1 MLYARVAHLNKRRGE
16 RAVIRDHPT
25 VNIEYVHAIPLGSL
39 DLRLSALH
47 PSPPPSVKT
56 TEEPA
61 HTSEANAVHGEPA
74 RSLSASVND
83 HVPTQSEEGRDIM
96 SEIIE
101 IPSPRGLPIFG
112 NGLQFLGSNAIE
124 RFRAVVRASPDGLAR
139 LHFPKSVAPVP
150 VIVCSSA
157 EASRELFDDDRFP
170 KFLAPAV
177 ANLTPTGIFT
187 MFTHDPVWAPTHR
200 HILPSLSGAQVI
212 RDLPILHSVAREL
225 TDFVLGQGPRDGRV
239 NMEDALTRAAF
250 DAICQIALRTSY
262 GALYRQ
268 SGPEF
273 FDLVRKGLDE
283 TMAEVRELPLVWK
296 MQIPRRRRQ
305 ADRLARARK
314 EADAIIEHRRRLGPE
329 AGTDDLLARLLWQG
343 DPETGQPMSEDTIR
357 DQVLSFAVLGQ
368 DTTKSLM
375 TWALYHLSAHPDIQ
389 RQVQDEIDSITGGDQ
404 TRPLSATEL
413 AHLQVLDRV
422 LSETLRITQPIPSV
436 VRYAAAEDTL
446 LGKYRVP
453 QGSIIVMLRDVTHR
467 DPVSW
472 PNPEQFD
479 PDRWLPDRIDTIV
492 PGSYSPFGG
501 GIRACI
507 GQGFAHM
514 EALTFLST
522 LLRSATFELDGEYS
536 LDVSSVHF
544 SSSPA
549 ALKHLRAVRREPSRV
564 VPVANAA
571 SASGCPYPSTPVA
584 TTDAMPSADDVPDS
598 FSAAT
603 EGSLTVAYGSE
614 GGTCHQIARRLAR
627 EATSMGLNAAITP
640 LDSIVDALPLA
651 GPLVIVSSS
660 YNGAPPSNA
669 RKFVAHLKSGAAD
682 LSSMQATVLG
692 LGDPAWHLTYQA
704 VPTEIERLLHE
715 AGCTPIA
722 DRGALDVSQ
731 DFSDEYGAWT
741 ASLWPALGLSAP
753 ADGERLGSQPAL
765 SVTRAHHAALDTVD
779 DGVSNGYV
787 TSIRELQRP
796 GAASTSGRSTRH
808 IEMTLPEGMGY
819 ETGDH
824 LIVHAYNHRV
834 VVDRALDVLGLG
846 AGAMI
851 EITAEDA
858 AGTWLPTGVPVDARF
873 LFEGFIDFG
882 QPMSARQL
890 PVLAQALTGAEAD
903 AVNALAALLPED
915 FDAQVFDRRL
925 TLLDLLTELG
935 KPTIALEV
943 AFSLLSPLKRRRYS
957 ISSSPLD
964 DPGVASITVG
974 VVRGPALSGHG
985 TFRGVASTYL
995 AGLEAG
1001 QVVKVSVASSGGF
1014 QPPDDASVPIIMVG
1028 AGTGIAPFRGFAQH
1042 RAAQHA
1048 QGHALGE
1055 ALLLAGC
1062 RRSDEDRLYLDEWEA
1077 LEGNGVI
1084 EVEWAFSR
1092 EPVIGTDGN
1101 PTGET
1106 SKAYVQD
1113 LIAARRARI
1122 DELLGRGAIIYVCG
1136 DASGMAAGVR
1146 ASLGAD
1152 VVDDLRSRGQ
1162 YMEDVWSSTFAH
1174 A

>member
-1 MLYARVAHLNKRRGE
+1 
-16 RAVIRDHPT
+16 
-25 VNIEYVHAIPLGSL
+25 
-39 DLRLSALH
+39 
-47 PSPPPSVKT
+47 
-56 TEEPA
+56 
-61 HTSEANAVHGEPA
+61 
-74 RSLSASVND
+74 
-83 HVPTQSEEGRDIM
+83 M

-101 IPSPRGLPIFG
+101 IPSPKGLPIFG
-112 NGLQFLGSNAIE
+112 NALQFLGSNVVE

-343 DPETGQPMSEDTIR
+343 DPETGQPMSADTIR

-368 DTTKSLM
+368 DTPKSLM
-375 TWALYHLSAHPDIQ
+375 TWALYHLSAHPNIQ

-413 AHLQVLDRV
+413 AHLAVLDRV
-422 LSETLRITQPIPSV
+422 LSETLRITQPIPNV

-453 QGSIIVMLRDVTHR
+453 QGSIIVMLRDVTHL
-467 DPVSW
+467 DSVSW
-472 PNPEQFD
+472 PNPERFD

-549 ALKHLRAVRREPSRV
+549 ALKHLRVVRREPSRV

-571 SASGCPYPSTPVA
+571 PASGCPYPSTPVA
-584 TTDAMPSADDVPDS
+584 TTDAMLSADDLPDD

-669 RKFVAHLKSGAAD
+669 RRFLAHLKSGDAE
-682 LSSMQATVLG
+682 LSSMQVAVLG

-704 VPTEIERLLHE
+704 VPTEMDTLLRR
-715 AGCTPIA
+715 AGCTPIVE
-722 DRGALDVSQ
+722 RGAMDVSQ
-731 DFSDEYGAWT
+731 DFSPEYFAWT
-741 ASLWPALGLSAP
+741 KTLWQALGLSASTGG
-753 ADGERLGSQPAL
+753 DQSRSQSSL
-765 SVTRAHHAALDTVD
+765 SVTRAHHAALETIDE
-779 DGVSNGYV
+779 GVSNGYV
-787 TSIRELQRP
+787 SSIRELRRTWS
-796 GAASTSGRSTRH
+796 GTTGGRSTRH
-808 IEMTLPEGMGY
+808 VEITLPEGMTY

-824 LIVHAYNHRV
+824 LIVHSYNHRPV
-834 VVDRALDVLGLG
+834 VERALDVLGIE

-851 EITAEDA
+851 EITAEDS

-873 LFEGFIDFG
+873 LFEGFIDLG
-882 QPMSARQL
+882 QPMSARQM
-890 PVLAQALTGAEAD
+890 PVLAQALTGAA
-903 AVNALAALLPED
+903 ASTVSGLAALSPED
-915 FDAQVFDRRL
+915 FDARVFDRRL

-935 KPTIALEV
+935 KPAIPLEV
-943 AFSLLSPLKRRRYS
+943 ALSLLSPLKRRRYS

-995 AGLEAG
+995 AGVEAG
-1001 QVVKVSVASSGGF
+1001 QVVKVAVASSGGF

-1042 RAAQHA
+1042 RAAQQA

-1084 EVEWAFSR
+1084 EVRWAFSR
-1092 EPVIGTDGN
+1092 EPVIGPDGN

-1113 LIAARRARI
+1113 LVAARRARI
-1122 DELLGRGAIIYVCG
+1122 DELLLRGAIIYVCG

-1152 VVDDLRSRGQ
+1152 VIEDLRSRGQ

>member
-1 MLYARVAHLNKRRGE
+1 MSGGV
-16 RAVIRDHPT
+16 T
-25 VNIEYVHAIPLGSL
+25 
-39 DLRLSALH
+39 DLVLRHDDS
-47 PSPPPSVKT
+47 
-56 TEEPA
+56 
-61 HTSEANAVHGEPA
+61 TS
-74 RSLSASVND
+74 ND
-83 HVPTQSEEGRDIM
+83 EGRNLMSDI
-96 SEIIE
+96 ID
-101 IPSPRGLPIFG
+101 IPSPRGLPFVG
-112 NGLQFLGSNAIE
+112 NGLQFLGSNVVE
-124 RFRAVVRASPDGLAR
+124 RFRAVVRASPDGLVR
-139 LHFPKSVAPVP
+139 LRFPKAVAPVP

-305 ADRLARARK
+305 ADRLARARR

-343 DPETGQPMSEDTIR
+343 DPETGQPISADTIR

-375 TWALYHLSAHPDIQ
+375 TWALYHLSAYPNIQ
-389 RQVQDEIDSITGGDQ
+389 RQVQDEIDSITGRDQ

-422 LSETLRITQPIPSV
+422 LSETLRITQPIPNV

-453 QGSIIVMLRDVTHR
+453 QGSIIVMLRDVTHL
-467 DPVSW
+467 DSVSW

-492 PGSYSPFGG
+492 PGSYSPFGD

-549 ALKHLRAVRREPSRV
+549 ALKHLRVVRREPSRV

-571 SASGCPYPSTPVA
+571 PASGCPYPSAPDA
-584 TTDAMPSADDVPDS
+584 TTDAMPSADDLPDD

-669 RKFVAHLKSGAAD
+669 RRFLAHLKSGDAE
-682 LSSMQATVLG
+682 LSSMEVAVLG

-704 VPTEIERLLHE
+704 VPTEIDTLLRR
-715 AGCTPIA
+715 AGCTPIVE
-722 DRGALDVSQ
+722 RGAMDVSQ
-731 DFSDEYGAWT
+731 DFSPEYFAWT
-741 ASLWPALGLSAP
+741 KTLWQALGLSASTGG
-753 ADGERLGSQPAL
+753 DQNRSQSSL
-765 SVTRAHHAALDTVD
+765 SVTRAHHASLETIDE
-779 DGVSNGYV
+779 GVSNGYV
-787 TSIRELQRP
+787 SSIRELRRTWS
-796 GAASTSGRSTRH
+796 GTTGGRSTRH
-808 IEMTLPEGMGY
+808 VEISLPEGMTY

-824 LIVHAYNHRV
+824 LIVHSYNHRP
-834 VVDRALDVLGLG
+834 VVDRALDVLGIE

-851 EITAEDA
+851 EITAEDSG
-858 AGTWLPTGVPVDARF
+858 GTWLPTGVPVDARF

-882 QPMSARQL
+882 QPMSARQM
-890 PVLAQALTGAEAD
+890 PVLAQALTGAA
-903 AVNALAALLPED
+903 AATVFGLAALSPEE

-935 KPTIALEV
+935 KPAI
-943 AFSLLSPLKRRRYS
+943 PL
-957 ISSSPLD
+957 
-964 DPGVASITVG
+964 
-974 VVRGPALSGHG
+974 
-985 TFRGVASTYL
+985 
-995 AGLEAG
+995 
-1001 QVVKVSVASSGGF
+1001 
-1014 QPPDDASVPIIMVG
+1014 
-1028 AGTGIAPFRGFAQH
+1028 
-1042 RAAQHA
+1042 
-1048 QGHALGE
+1048 
-1055 ALLLAGC
+1055 
-1062 RRSDEDRLYLDEWEA
+1062 
-1077 LEGNGVI
+1077 
-1084 EVEWAFSR
+1084 
-1092 EPVIGTDGN
+1092 
-1101 PTGET
+1101 
-1106 SKAYVQD
+1106 
-1113 LIAARRARI
+1113 
-1122 DELLGRGAIIYVCG
+1122 
-1136 DASGMAAGVR
+1136 
-1146 ASLGAD
+1146 
-1152 VVDDLRSRGQ
+1152 
-1162 YMEDVWSSTFAH
+1162 
-1174 A
+1174 